1 MKNDD
6 RLIERLVALSASG
19 RCDPGQSMIGVPPG
33 AGDDPNAIAAEAPGS
48 AGRTKI
54 RCMPLDPA
62 EAKRERAAQVV
73 ALALRYGRAAQ
84 ALGTQIPPYVAKE
97 LKALAAAGDLAAT
110 AAMQWCLRH
119 RVIGLTV
126 VPQEAPTSASK
137 EGRAP

>member
-33 AGDDPNAIAAEAPGS
+33 AGDDRNAIAAEAPGS
-48 AGRTKI
+48 AGRRKI
-54 RCMPLDPA
+54 RRMPLDPA
-62 EAKRERAAQVV
+62 EAKRERAARVV
-73 ALALRYGRAAQ
+73 ALALKYGRAAQ
-84 ALGTQIPPYVAKE
+84 VLGMQIPPYVAEE

-110 AAMQWCLRH
+110 AAMQWCVRN

-126 VPQEAPTSASK
+126 VPQEVSASVSK
-137 EGRAP
+137 TGGAP